1 MKHVFKTIIKDFIV
15 RDLSMVRNRDIDIP
29 HDISKIVS
37 IIGARRTGKTF
48 LLFSLI
54 KELSKT
60 LSRENLIYVNFEDD
74 RLFPL
79 KLEKLN
85 SFIEAYFEL
94 FPDKKNEKVYF
105 FFDEV
110 QNVENWELFVRRI
123 YDNENC
129 RIYISGS
136 SSKLLSKD
144 IATSL
149 RGRTLSFEVFPYSFK
164 EYIDYRKVDTD
175 FYSSKNKSQIINF
188 YNKYI
193 STTAF
198 PELIDFS
205 PGNQQ
210 RALHDYYDLIIYK
223 DLVERFNISNHF
235 LIKYFVKFLLT
246 NISNP
251 ISITK
256 CFNDFKSQGLSVS
269 RNSLF
274 QYLDYIADAY
284 VIYPVTKFTENLRE
298 KNRNPIKIYSLDVGL
313 NHLVS
318 GKTNIGRII
327 ENIVFLELRRN
338 YNEICYFKAKQEVDF
353 LIKNSKGI
361 QLINVS
367 YDINEIATRKR
378 ETIGLF
384 DAMSALKLETG
395 LLITNDTEETIV
407 IEGKTIQVIPLW
419 KWLLA
424 EKEI

>member
-1 MKHVFKTIIKDFIV
+1 MKGVFKTIIKDFIV
-15 RDLSMVRNRDIDIP
+15 KDLSMVRNRNIDIP

-54 KELSKT
+54 NK
-60 LSRENLIYVNFEDD
+60 LSRTISREKLIYINFEDD

-79 KLEKLN
+79 KLENLN

-110 QNVENWELFVRRI
+110 QNVKNWELFVRRI

-129 RIYISGS
+129 RIYITGS

-149 RGRTLSFEVFPYSFK
+149 RGRTLSFEVFPYSFR
-164 EYIDYRKVDTD
+164 EYIDYNNVEIDL
-175 FYSSKNKSQIINF
+175 YSSKTKSQIVNL

-205 PGNQQ
+205 LSNQQ

-256 CFNDFKSQGLSVS
+256 CYNDFKSQGLSVS

-284 VIYPVTKFTENLRE
+284 VVYPVTKFTENLRE
-298 KNRNPIKIYSLDVGL
+298 RNRNPIKIYSLDIGL
-313 NHLVS
+313 HHLVS
-318 GKTNIGRII
+318 SKINIGRII

-338 YNEICYFKAKQEVDF
+338 TKDICYFKAKQEVDF
-353 LIKNSKGI
+353 IINDSKGI

-367 YDINEIATRKR
+367 YDIDELATRQR
-378 ETIGLF
+378 EINGLS
-384 DAMSALKLETG
+384 DAMNALNIETS
-395 LLITNDTEETIV
+395 LLITNDTEDTI
-407 IEGKTIQVIPLW
+407 IIKAKRIQVIPLW
-419 KWLLA
+419 KWLLL
-424 EKEI
+424 EKDN